1 MAWIFLQIIITR
13 MDVYNS
19 SMNSLP
25 PKIVLFGILPTFVVI
40 IGLFFSR
47 KGRNLMDQLPLEKL
61 HFVHI
66 LRIPVEIVLYFLFV
80 SKAIP
85 EIMTFEG
92 YNFDILA
99 GISAPIV
106 AYFGIHKGK
115 FNRKALLI
123 WNFLCLALLFN
134 IILIALFS
142 VQSPLQKLAFDQP
155 NIAIMYYPYSC
166 LPTFIVPVV
175 LFCHLVSIRQLLF
188 PKKNWIKKRNKNAI
202 FV

>member
-1 MAWIFLQIIITR
+1 MN
-13 MDVYNS
+13 VYNS

-40 IGLFFSR
+40 IGLFLSR

-66 LRIPVEIVLYFLFV
+66 VRIPVEIVLYFLFV

-99 GISAPIV
+99 GFSAPFV
-106 AYFGIHKGK
+106 AYFGIHNGK
-115 FNRKALLI
+115 LNRKALLI

-175 LFCHLVSIRQLLF
+175 LFSHLVSIRQLLF
-188 PKKNWIKKRNKNAI
+188 PKKN
-202 FV
+202 